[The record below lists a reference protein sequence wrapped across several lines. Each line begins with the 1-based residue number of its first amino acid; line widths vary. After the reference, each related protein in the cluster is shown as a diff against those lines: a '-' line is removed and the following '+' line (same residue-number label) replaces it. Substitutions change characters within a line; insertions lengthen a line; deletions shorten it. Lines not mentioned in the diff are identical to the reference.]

1 MANPGGTTRAL
12 GDPRRWAVTLG
23 GLAVYGLG
31 SRLWLSGLDPAA
43 ATGLGIPALS
53 ADLSIFAVGARPILF
68 GLAFVE
74 MARVV
79 LPPLAR
85 WAAVSRDHS
94 ERLWRTARI
103 LALALAAAQA
113 MGMAQA
119 IEGLDGVAPSP
130 GPMFRLGVVAAIVGA
145 TAFLI
150 WLARIMTERGVG
162 DGLLVLLAA
171 PLVAHLPYDA
181 AAGVEAVRTGLAP
194 AWAPPALA
202 ALVVA
207 AIALLVAS
215 ARTAGGGRSLDIWPP
230 LLGTIALEALSAFAL
245 LADAAS
251 GGLLS
256 PLLGAVPLLI
266 RLLLLI
272 AAQACVIWLFAV
284 WRGRAEGADAR
295 PLGAE
300 ILVCC
305 GALFLSLA
313 YGVGGSMSGPWIIV
327 CVAAALSVAN
337 GKAQGSGGLSG
348 PTPTA

>member
-1 MANPGGTTRAL
+1 MANPGGTTSAL
-12 GDPRRWAVTLG
+12 ADPRRWAVTLG
-23 GLAVYGLG
+23 GLAAYGFG
-31 SRLWLSGLDPAA
+31 SRLWLPGLDPDA

-53 ADLSIFAVGARPILF
+53 TDLSVFAVGVRPILF

-74 MARVV
+74 MGRVV
-79 LPPLAR
+79 LPPVAR
-85 WAAVSRDHS
+85 WAAGSRDHS
-94 ERLWRTARI
+94 ERLWRMARI

-113 MGMAQA
+113 MGMGQA

-130 GPMFRLGVVAAIVGA
+130 GPMFRLGVVAAIVVA

-162 DGLLVLLAA
+162 DGLLVLFAA

-181 AAGVEAVRTGLAP
+181 AASAEAVRTGLAP
-194 AWAPPALA
+194 AWAPPAPASLII
-202 ALVVA
+202 A
-207 AIALLVAS
+207 AIALLVVS
-215 ARTAGGGRSLDIWPP
+215 ARTPGGGRSLDIWPP
-230 LLGTIALEALSAFAL
+230 LLGTIVLQALSAFTL

-251 GGLLS
+251 GGMLS
-256 PLLGAVPLLI
+256 PLFDAIPPLI

-272 AAQACVIWLFAV
+272 AAQGGLIWLFAV
-284 WRGRAEGADAR
+284 WRGRTRGADAR

-300 ILVCC
+300 ILVCS

-313 YGVGGSMSGPWIIV
+313 YGVGGPMSGPWIIL
-327 CVAAALSVAN
+327 CVAAGLGVAS
-337 GKAQGSGGLSG
+337 GKAQMDGGLSG